1 MTEIL
6 ALLQNIALHFEP
18 TTFHRMNQGIFG
30 MLGDNHRITILGLSR

>member
-6 ALLQNIALHFEP
+6 AFLQIIALLFVP
-18 TTFHRMNQGIFG
+18 TTFHQMNQGIFG